1 MMRSNVEKT
10 CDQHEN
16 REDCPDCLIAYW
28 PSSKTYGIM
37 IHDGGS
43 SAIEIA
49 YCPWCGSKL
58 AGSIA

>member
-1 MMRSNVEKT
+1 MMRSNVEKA
-10 CDQHEN
+10 CDQHAN

-37 IHDGGS
+37 VHDGGS
-43 SAIEIA
+43 SVIEIA

-58 AGSIA
+58 GEKAT